1 MRSVKTSRVE
11 QNQAM
16 CLTRKV
22 ITGINSWIY
31 IAFDPW
37 LGIQLFRWKTKRKN
51 MYNYVKQELFFV
63 SRILRTWGLNQ
74 SIDSFKRV
82 FLEIYFVIPE
92 MQSSRITLIDYI
104 FQSINE
110 SRSLV
115 FLERFICRLRFYF

>member
-1 MRSVKTSRVE
+1 
-11 QNQAM
+11 
-16 CLTRKV
+16 
-22 ITGINSWIY
+22 
-31 IAFDPW
+31 
-37 LGIQLFRWKTKRKN
+37 

>member
-1 MRSVKTSRVE
+1 MNDSVEV
-11 QNQAM
+11 
-16 CLTRKV
+16 KV

-74 SIDSFKRV
+74 SIDSFKRG

-92 MQSSRITLIDYI
+92 MQSSL
-104 FQSINE
+104 E
-110 SRSLV
+110 SL
-115 FLERFICRLRFYF
+115 